1 MSLYINPIPIE
12 CTTARAHCSKCT
24 SLVGNTD
31 NGEGCACVQA
41 GGIWELSTWIF
52 FEPKTALKK

>member
-1 MSLYINPIPIE
+1 MSLYIDPIPIE
-12 CTTARAHCSKCT
+12 CTIPRANCNKCT

-41 GGIWELSTWIF
+41 GGIWELST
-52 FEPKTALKK
+52 